1 MQCVHVYHFQGFR
14 GQILPAWD
22 DLVVVQKNQFLFH
35 PFGRLLLWLDLIN
48 FMNDELLSQIS
59 FIDVNFSISS

>member
-1 MQCVHVYHFQGFR
+1 MQCVHVYHFQVFR

-35 PFGRLLLWLDLIN
+35 PFGRLLLWLDLIK
-48 FMNDELLSQIS
+48 
-59 FIDVNFSISS
+59 FI